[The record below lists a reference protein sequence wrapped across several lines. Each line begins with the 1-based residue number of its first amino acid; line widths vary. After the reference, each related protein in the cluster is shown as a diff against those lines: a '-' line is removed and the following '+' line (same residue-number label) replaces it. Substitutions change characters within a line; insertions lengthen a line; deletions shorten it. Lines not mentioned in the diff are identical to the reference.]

1 MRTHRFPDKGIVERE
16 YKRGR
21 PVQWGAFTSTTTDFA
36 AAKGFTDRAAGVIFK
51 IAISS
56 GRDIN
61 AYSFFPQVSMGG
73 RRPREPPG
81 LRRRLVGWV
90 PRGAVAQEGEVL
102 LSPNSRFVVASLPY
116 EKDGYTVVDLVE
128 QHGAPWIS

>member
-1 MRTHRFPDKGIVERE
+1 MVRTWGAYVHYLLRALGRLPNVACDVFRGFPDKGIVERE
-16 YKRGR
+16 YKLGR
-21 PVQWGAFTSTTTDFA
+21 PVQWGAFTSATTDFA

-61 AYSFFPQVSMGG
+61 AYSFFPQ
-73 RRPREPPG
+73 
-81 LRRRLVGWV
+81 
-90 PRGAVAQEGEVL
+90 EGEVL
-102 LSPNSRFVVASLPY
+102 LSPNSRFVVSSLPY

>member
-1 MRTHRFPDKGIVERE
+1 
-16 YKRGR
+16 
-21 PVQWGAFTSTTTDFA
+21 VQWGAFTSATTDFA
-36 AAKGFTDRAAGVIFK
+36 AAKGFTDPAAGVIFK

-61 AYSFFPQVSMGG
+61 AYSFFPQVWADGFHG
-73 RRPREPPG
+73 NRRG
-81 LRRRLVGWV
+81 CARRLFGWI
-90 PRGAVAQEGEVL
+90 PRGTVAQEGEVL
-102 LSPNSRFVVASLPY
+102 LSPNSRFVVSSLPY

>member
-1 MRTHRFPDKGIVERE
+1 MSTHRYPDKGIVERE

-36 AAKGFTDRAAGVIFK
+36 AAKGFTDPDAGVIFK

-61 AYSFFPQVSMGG
+61 AYSFFPQVRAGG
-73 RRPREPPG
+73 VRRN
-81 LRRRLVGWV
+81 RRGPNHALDPARRGCAGGGGAALAELALLRLVV
-90 PRGAVAQEGEVL
+90 AVRERRVH
-102 LSPNSRFVVASLPY
+102 RR
-116 EKDGYTVVDLVE
+116 
-128 QHGAPWIS
+128 

>member
-1 MRTHRFPDKGIVERE
+1 M
-16 YKRGR
+16 
-21 PVQWGAFTSTTTDFA
+21 QWGAFTSTTTDFA

-61 AYSFFPQVSMGG
+61 AYSLSPQVWAGG
-73 RRPREPPG
+73 VPGSRRG
-81 LRRRLVGWV
+81 CAAGWMDGWI

>member
-1 MRTHRFPDKGIVERE
+1 MFRGFPHKGSVERE
-16 YKRGR
+16 YKLGR

-36 AAKGFTDRAAGVIFK
+36 AAKGFVTDRAAGVIFK

-61 AYSFFPQVSMGG
+61 AYSFFPQ
-73 RRPREPPG
+73 
-81 LRRRLVGWV
+81 
-90 PRGAVAQEGEVL
+90 EGEVL
-102 LSPNSRFVVASLPY
+102 LSPNSRFVVSSLPY
-116 EKDGYTVVDLVE
+116 ERDGYTIVDLVE

>member
-1 MRTHRFPDKGIVERE
+1 MSTHRYPDKGIVERE

-61 AYSFFPQVSMGG
+61 AYSFFPQVWAGG
-73 RRPREPPG
+73 VPQQEPPG
-81 LRRRLVGWV
+81 PNHALDPARHGCAGGGGAALAELALLRLVI
-90 PRGAVAQEGEVL
+90 AVRERRVH
-102 LSPNSRFVVASLPY
+102 RR
-116 EKDGYTVVDLVE
+116 
-128 QHGAPWIS
+128 

>member
-1 MRTHRFPDKGIVERE
+1 M
-16 YKRGR
+16 
-21 PVQWGAFTSTTTDFA
+21 QWGAFTSATTNFA

-73 RRPREPPG
+73 RRPRERPG
-81 LRRRLVGWV
+81 LRRRLVGWI

>member
-1 MRTHRFPDKGIVERE
+1 MRTHRYPDKGVVERE

-36 AAKGFTDRAAGVIFK
+36 AAKGFTDPDAGVIFK

-61 AYSFFPQVSMGG
+61 AYSFFPQVRAGG
-73 RRPREPPG
+73 PRDPPG
-81 LRRRLVGWV
+81 LRRLLAGWI
-90 PRGAVAQEGEVL
+90 PPGAVAQEGEVL
-102 LSPNSRFVVASLPY
+102 LSPNSRFVVSSLPY

>member
-1 MRTHRFPDKGIVERE
+1 MSPLRFPDKGIVERE
-16 YKRGR
+16 YKLGR
-21 PVQWGAFTSTTTDFA
+21 PVQWGAFTSATTDFG

-73 RRPREPPG
+73 RRS
-81 LRRRLVGWV
+81 LRG
-90 PRGAVAQEGEVL
+90 
-102 LSPNSRFVVASLPY
+102 
-116 EKDGYTVVDLVE
+116 
-128 QHGAPWIS
+128 

>member
-1 MRTHRFPDKGIVERE
+1 M
-16 YKRGR
+16 
-21 PVQWGAFTSTTTDFA
+21 QWGAFTSATTDFA

-61 AYSFFPQVSMGG
+61 AYSFFPQVWAGG
-73 RRPREPPG
+73 RSTGPAGAAPPA
-81 LRRRLVGWV
+81 GWI
-90 PRGAVAQEGEVL
+90 PPGAVAQEGEVL
-102 LSPNSRFVVASLPY
+102 LSPNSRFVVSSLPY